1 MYFLKYMCSNKE
13 NDHQTSNCNY
23 GRLSYRIFNHVHL
36 RGFFRGIKKNLV
48 AFYVNQTR
56 IPASL
61 LFTLQNLK
69 VPPRS
74 SKLTGFLLLRL
85 FIHEEIYIIQDL
97 AENMITRAKFKRSI
111 NLEVNKTEFWSVNS
125 E

>member
-1 MYFLKYMCSNKE
+1 MCSNKE
-13 NDHQTSNCNY
+13 NDHQTSNYNY

-36 RGFFRGIKKNLV
+36 RGFFHGIKK
-48 AFYVNQTR
+48 
-56 IPASL
+56 
-61 LFTLQNLK
+61 TLSSILCKPTKNSCQSTFDSSEFK
-69 VPPRS
+69 VPSRS
-74 SKLTGFLLLRL
+74 SKLTGFLFMRL

-97 AENMITRAKFKRSI
+97 AENMTTRAKFKRSI